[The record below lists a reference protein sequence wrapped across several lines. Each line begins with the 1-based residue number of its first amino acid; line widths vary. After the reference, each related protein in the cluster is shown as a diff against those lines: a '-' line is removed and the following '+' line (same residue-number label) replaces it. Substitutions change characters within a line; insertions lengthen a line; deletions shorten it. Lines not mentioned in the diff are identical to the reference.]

1 MDVQFTYYVSHPAI
15 SPPIKIESHIERSE
29 ESLKWSIVHML
40 EMDYSDLG
48 WDWVEEMDNMVIHN
62 RSSQEENNC
71 HKEAI

>member
-40 EMDYSDLG
+40 EMNYSDLG
-48 WDWVEEMDNMVIHN
+48 WDWVEEMVNMTIDN
-62 RSSQEENNC
+62 RSPKYGANC
-71 HKEAI
+71 Q